1 MNKFIKLL
9 IVSATVCALAVPT
22 FAATPLPLFKLN
34 VKIPT
39 IDIKNLPKIN
49 IVIPESAYP
58 EVVID
63 NG

>member
-1 MNKFIKLL
+1 MKNIIKLTV
-9 IVSATVCALAVPT
+9 IAATLLALAMPT

-58 EVVID
+58 EVGD
-63 NG
+63 